1 MTESYIQSKIV
12 KIVKEYGGLAI
23 KLHPFTMAG
32 LPDLMILYKGRC
44 YFIEVK
50 KPGGKVS
57 KIQAAVHKKFLAVG
71 FPVYV
76 HDNYDRVRI
85 LLDNHH

>member
-50 KPGGKVS
+50 NQGER
-57 KIQAAVHKKFLAVG
+57 
-71 FPVYV
+71 FPRFKLQYIR
-76 HDNYDRVRI
+76 NF
-85 LLDNHH
+85 